1 MEIKNSGIIVLT
13 ILIAIIT
20 CIVLSGIH
28 DLAVSGNPSPA
39 GEIIT
44 GNGSGAPN
52 IMTTVAVVP
61 VTQQNS
67 GDLLTGPDRA
77 ELNSSYRIITDNAGR
92 PVTIPALPAK
102 VLGSATFVYL
112 VAPDKIGGWESNLT
126 DESRRYYSALPEN
139 ITIVSS
145 SSKSYEAQIAL
156 HPDLVFISCG
166 DGNAIRY
173 DSVNLTQEKYGT
185 IPVVCLNNTQ
195 NVTNAASSFRFMGD
209 VLGVPDR
216 ADELIRYY
224 ERVSGEIQAKISA
237 IPEEKRVR
245 VYYAEGTNGL
255 ATDASGSIHSQLI
268 DLCGGNNVAGFGGLQ
283 SGSGMTAVT
292 MESVLMWKPDVI
304 ITTNKEFATNAYN
317 DSSWQ
322 RIPAVQNHRVYV
334 TPGKPSNWFDRSPNI
349 NRIAGMSWTSH
360 VLYPDLFSEDWLKK
374 NVKEYFSLYYR
385 YDMSDEEITSVLYP

>member
-1 MEIKNSGIIVLT
+1 MEIKNPGIIVLT
-13 ILIAIIT
+13 ILIAIVT
-20 CIVLSGIH
+20 GIVLFGIH
-28 DLAVSGNPSPA
+28 DLTVTGNQSLA

-44 GNGSGAPN
+44 GNGSEFPD
-52 IMTTVAVVP
+52 IMTTPAVVP
-61 VTQQNS
+61 VTTQK
-67 GDLLTGPDRA
+67 GGGLLSGPDKVEPDA
-77 ELNSSYRIITDNAGR
+77 SSRTITDNAGR
-92 PVTIPALPAK
+92 KVTIPAHPAK

-112 VAPDKIGGWESNLT
+112 VAPEKLGGWESDLT
-126 DESRRYYSALPEN
+126 SDSRKFFSALPEN
-139 ITIVSS
+139 LTITGSS
-145 SSKSYEAQIAL
+145 SSNYEAYIAL

-173 DSVNLTQEKYGT
+173 DSVNLTQEKYGS

-195 NVTNAASSFRFMGD
+195 NVTNSVSSFRFMGD
-209 VLGVPDR
+209 VLGVPVR

-224 ERVSGEIQAKISA
+224 ERVSGEIRVKVSA

-245 VYYAEGTNGL
+245 VYYAEGANGL

-268 DLCGGNNVAGFGGLQ
+268 DLCGGKNVAGFGGLQ

-292 MESVLMWKPDVI
+292 MESVLMWNPDAI
-304 ITTNKEFATNAYN
+304 ITTSKEFATNAYN

-322 RIPAVQNHRVYV
+322 RIPAVRNHRVYV

-349 NRIAGMSWTSH
+349 NRIAGLSWTAH

-385 YDMSDEEITSVLYP
+385 YDMSDEEITAVLYP